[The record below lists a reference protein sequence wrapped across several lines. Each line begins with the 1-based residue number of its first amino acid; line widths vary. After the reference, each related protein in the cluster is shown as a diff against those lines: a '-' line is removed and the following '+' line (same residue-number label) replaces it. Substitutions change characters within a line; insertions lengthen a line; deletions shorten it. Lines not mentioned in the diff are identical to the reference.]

1 MDDAADYDGTPN
13 PNPNPNAYPGS
24 SNPSN
29 SNSNFG
35 APGGGMWAGS
45 TYYHPSSHR
54 GGHNDDDDEGYM
66 RTALNY
72 RRIHGIMAAVAM
84 VVLFP
89 IGGILVR
96 VLPAGR
102 PRLAVWVHSGFQ
114 TLALCVLVG
123 AAGVGVTLAR
133 MVVTPGGDLVS
144 LGPFRFE
151 VFERVVEA
159 DDVVGAVRGL
169 SMQ

>member
-1 MDDAADYDGTPN
+1 
-13 PNPNPNAYPGS
+13 
-24 SNPSN
+24 
-29 SNSNFG
+29 
-35 APGGGMWAGS
+35 MWAGS
-45 TYYHPSSHR
+45 TYYRPYSQHGDHN
-54 GGHNDDDDEGYM
+54 NDDDDEGYM

-72 RRIHGIMAAVAM
+72 RRVHGIMAAVAM

-89 IGGILVR
+89 IGAILVR

-123 AAGVGVTLAR
+123 AAGVGVKLAR
-133 MVVTPGGDLVS
+133 MMVTPGGDLVS

-151 VFERVVEA
+151 VFETIVEK